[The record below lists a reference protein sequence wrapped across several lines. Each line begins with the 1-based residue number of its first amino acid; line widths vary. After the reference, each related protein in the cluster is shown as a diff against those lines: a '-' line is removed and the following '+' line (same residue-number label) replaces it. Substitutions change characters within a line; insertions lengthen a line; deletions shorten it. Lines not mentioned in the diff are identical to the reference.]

1 MTNAD
6 NYSIMAIMMRKE
18 MKMTF
23 GQLRVARTLSPLS
36 VEVLEIQGDSAKVR
50 CLTHHKVFWTDK
62 NNLENIRKM
71 A

>member
-1 MTNAD
+1 MIK
-6 NYSIMAIMMRKE
+6 SKGEMR
-18 MKMTF
+18 MTF

-50 CLTHHKVFWTDK
+50 CLTHHKVFWADK
-62 NNLENIRKM
+62 NNLENIRII